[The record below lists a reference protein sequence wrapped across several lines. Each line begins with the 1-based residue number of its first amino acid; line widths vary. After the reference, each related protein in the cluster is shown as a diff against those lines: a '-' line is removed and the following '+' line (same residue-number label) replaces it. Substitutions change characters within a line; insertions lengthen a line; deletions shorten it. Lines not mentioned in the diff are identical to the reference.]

1 MSKPKAV
8 RAVISLTIQAGQAK
22 PSPPVGPALGQAG
35 LNIMAFCKD
44 FNAKTADLKDD
55 VPVPVKI
62 TAYTDK
68 SFIYTTKTPPI
79 SYFLKKAA
87 GLEGGAKRP
96 GHESAGT
103 VTAKHIYEIAKIK
116 QEDMQELPLQ
126 SICKSIAGSC
136 RSMGIRVVGKME

>member
-44 FNAKTADLKDD
+44 FNAKTADLKVSAASADREPSCQRLSHLQMKHVQDD

-68 SFIYTTKTPPI
+68 SFVYVSCLVICSCPALYAALHAGI
-79 SYFLKKAA
+79 SMSL
-87 GLEGGAKRP
+87 
-96 GHESAGT
+96 
-103 VTAKHIYEIAKIK
+103 
-116 QEDMQELPLQ
+116 
-126 SICKSIAGSC
+126 SC
-136 RSMGIRVVGKME
+136 RG